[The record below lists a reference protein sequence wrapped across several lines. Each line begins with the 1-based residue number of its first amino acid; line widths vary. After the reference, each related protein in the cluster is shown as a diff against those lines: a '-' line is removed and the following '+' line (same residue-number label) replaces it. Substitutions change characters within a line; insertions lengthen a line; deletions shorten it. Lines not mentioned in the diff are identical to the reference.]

1 MAEPATS
8 TAAGIYTI
16 ALGLTVFGVATGLH
30 PSLLIA
36 GLAGGLWALFYGEPQ
51 PLLRRCLSAVMAAL
65 VAAWLAPAITY
76 SVHELPGA
84 PPGLPLD
91 VLQFPVALVIGF
103 LAMAIV
109 GPGLMLLSRKKLD
122 EAVK

>member
-8 TAAGIYTI
+8 TAAVIAS

-36 GLAGGLWALFYGEPQ
+36 GLAGGLWALFYGAPQ

-109 GPGLMLLSRKKLD
+109 GPGLMLLSRKRLD
-122 EAVK
+122 EAAK

>member
-8 TAAGIYTI
+8 TAAVIAS

-51 PLLRRCLSAVMAAL
+51 PLLKRCLSAVMSAL
-65 VAAWLAPAITY
+65 VAAWLAPVTAY
-76 SVHELPGA
+76 SVQELPGA

-109 GPGLMLLSRKKLD
+109 GPDLMLLSRKKLD

>member
-8 TAAGIYTI
+8 TAAVI
-16 ALGLTVFGVATGLH
+16 ASAIGLTVFGVATGLH

-51 PLLRRCLSAVMAAL
+51 PLLKRCLSAVMSAL
-65 VAAWLAPAITY
+65 VAAWLAPVTAY
-76 SVHELPGA
+76 SVQELPGA

>member
-8 TAAGIYTI
+8 TAAVI
-16 ALGLTVFGVATGLH
+16 ASAMGLTIFGIATGLH

-51 PLLRRCLSAVMAAL
+51 PLLKRCLSAVMSAL
-65 VAAWLAPAITY
+65 VAAWLAPVTAY
-76 SVHELPGA
+76 SLHELPFA
-84 PPGLPLD
+84 PKILPLD
-91 VLQFPVALVIGF
+91 VLQFPIALVLGF

-109 GPGLMLLSRKKLD
+109 GPGLMLLSRKKLED
-122 EAVK
+122 AAK

>member
-8 TAAGIYTI
+8 TAAVIAS

-51 PLLRRCLSAVMAAL
+51 PLLKRCLSAVMSAL
-65 VAAWLAPAITY
+65 VAAWLAPVTAY
-76 SVHELPGA
+76 SVQELPGA

>member
-8 TAAGIYTI
+8 TAAVIAS

-51 PLLRRCLSAVMAAL
+51 PLLKRCLSAVMSAL
-65 VAAWLAPAITY
+65 VAAWLAPVTAY
-76 SVHELPGA
+76 SIQELPGA

>member
-8 TAAGIYTI
+8 TAAVIAS

-51 PLLRRCLSAVMAAL
+51 PLLKRCLSAVMSAL
-65 VAAWLAPAITY
+65 VAAWLAPVAAY
-76 SVHELPGA
+76 SVQELPGA

-91 VLQFPVALVIGF
+91 VLQFPVALILGF

>member
-8 TAAGIYTI
+8 TAAVI
-16 ALGLTVFGVATGLH
+16 ASAMGLTIFGIATGLH

-51 PLLRRCLSAVMAAL
+51 PLLKRCLSAMMSAL
-65 VAAWLAPAITY
+65 VAAWLAPVTAY
-76 SVHELPGA
+76 SIQELPFT
-84 PPGLPLD
+84 PKVLPLD
-91 VLQFPVALVIGF
+91 VLQFPIALVLGF

-109 GPGLMLLSRKKLD
+109 GPGLMLLSRKKLED
-122 EAVK
+122 AAK

>member
-8 TAAGIYTI
+8 TAAVI
-16 ALGLTVFGVATGLH
+16 ASAMGLTIFGIATGLH

-51 PLLRRCLSAVMAAL
+51 PLLKRCLSAVMSAL
-65 VAAWLAPAITY
+65 VAAWLAPVTAY
-76 SVHELPGA
+76 SIQELPFT
-84 PPGLPLD
+84 PKVLPLD
-91 VLQFPVALVIGF
+91 VLQFPIALVLGF

-109 GPGLMLLSRKKLD
+109 GPGLMLLSRKKLED
-122 EAVK
+122 ASK

>member
-8 TAAGIYTI
+8 TAAVFAS

-51 PLLRRCLSAVMAAL
+51 PLLKRCLSAVMSAL
-65 VAAWLAPAITY
+65 VAAWLAPVTAY
-76 SVHELPGA
+76 SVQELPGA

>member
-8 TAAGIYTI
+8 TAAVIAS

-51 PLLRRCLSAVMAAL
+51 PLLKRCLSAVMSAL
-65 VAAWLAPAITY
+65 VAGWLAPAVTY
-76 SVHELPGA
+76 GMQELPFA
-84 PPGLPLD
+84 PKVLPLD
-91 VLQFPVALVIGF
+91 VLQFPVALLIGF

-109 GPGLMLLSRKKLD
+109 GPGLMPRIVRRRRGWKG
-122 EAVK
+122 

>member
-8 TAAGIYTI
+8 TAAVIAS

-51 PLLRRCLSAVMAAL
+51 PLLRRCLSAVMSAL
-65 VAAWLAPAITY
+65 VAAWLAPAVTY
-76 SVHELPGA
+76 GMHELPFA
-84 PPGLPLD
+84 KVFPLD

>member
-8 TAAGIYTI
+8 TAAVIAS

-36 GLAGGLWALFYGEPQ
+36 GLAGGLWALFYGAPQ

>member
-8 TAAGIYTI
+8 TAAVI
-16 ALGLTVFGVATGLH
+16 ASAMGLTIFGIATGLH

-51 PLLRRCLSAVMAAL
+51 PLLRRCLSAVMSAL
-65 VAAWLAPAITY
+65 VAAWLAPAVTY
-76 SVHELPGA
+76 GMHELPFA
-84 PPGLPLD
+84 KVFPPD
-91 VLQFPVALVIGF
+91 ILQFPVALFIGF

>member
-8 TAAGIYTI
+8 TAAVI
-16 ALGLTVFGVATGLH
+16 ASAMGLTIFGIATGLH

-51 PLLRRCLSAVMAAL
+51 PLLKRCLSAVMASL
-65 VAAWLAPAITY
+65 VAAWLAPVTAF
-76 SVHELPGA
+76 SLHELPFA
-84 PPGLPLD
+84 PKMIPLD
-91 VLQFPVALVIGF
+91 VLQFPIALIIGF

-109 GPGLMLLSRKKLD
+109 GPGLMLLSRKRLEEVAK
-122 EAVK
+122 

>member
-8 TAAGIYTI
+8 TAAVIAS

-51 PLLRRCLSAVMAAL
+51 PLLRRCLSAVMSAL
-65 VAAWLAPAITY
+65 VAAWLAPVTAY
-76 SVHELPGA
+76 SVQELPGA

>member
-8 TAAGIYTI
+8 TAAVIAS

-109 GPGLMLLSRKKLD
+109 GPGLMLLSRKRLD
-122 EAVK
+122 EAAK

>member
-8 TAAGIYTI
+8 TAAVMVS
-16 ALGLTVFGVATGLH
+16 AFGLTVFGIATGLH

-51 PLLRRCLSAVMAAL
+51 PFLRRCLGAIMASL
-65 VAAWLAPAITY
+65 VAAWLAPVTAY
-76 SVHELPGA
+76 SMYELPFA
-84 PPGLPLD
+84 PKVLPLD

-122 EAVK
+122 EAAK

>member
-8 TAAGIYTI
+8 TAAVIAS

-36 GLAGGLWALFYGEPQ
+36 GLAGGLWALLYGEPQ
-51 PLLRRCLSAVMAAL
+51 PLLKRCLSAVMSAL
-65 VAAWLAPAITY
+65 VAAWLAPAVTY
-76 SVHELPGA
+76 GVQELPFA
-84 PPGLPLD
+84 HKVLPLD
-91 VLQFPVALVIGF
+91 VLQFPVALIIGF

-109 GPGLMLLSRKKLD
+109 GPGLMLLSRKRLD
-122 EAVK
+122 EAAK

>member
-8 TAAGIYTI
+8 TAAVIASAMSLTIFGI
-16 ALGLTVFGVATGLH
+16 ATGLH

-51 PLLRRCLSAVMAAL
+51 PLIKRCLSAVMSSL
-65 VAAWLAPAITY
+65 VAAWLAPVTAYGIQ
-76 SVHELPGA
+76 ELPFT
-84 PPGLPLD
+84 PKELPLD
-91 VLQFPVALVIGF
+91 VLQFPIALVLGF

-109 GPGLMLLSRKKLD
+109 GPGLMLLSRKKLKD
-122 EAVK
+122 AAK

>member
-8 TAAGIYTI
+8 TAAVIAS

-51 PLLRRCLSAVMAAL
+51 PLLKRCLSAVMSAL
-65 VAAWLAPAITY
+65 VAAWLAPVTAY
-76 SVHELPGA
+76 SVQELPFT
-84 PPGLPLD
+84 PKVLPLD
-91 VLQFPVALVIGF
+91 VLQFPVALILGF

>member
-8 TAAGIYTI
+8 SAAII
-16 ALGLTVFGVATGLH
+16 VSAMGLTVFGIATGLH

-51 PLLRRCLSAVMAAL
+51 PLLKRCLSAVMSSL
-65 VAAWLAPAITY
+65 VAAWMAPVTAY
-76 SVHELPGA
+76 SILELPFT
-84 PPGLPLD
+84 PKVLPLD
-91 VLQFPVALVIGF
+91 VLQYPIALILGF

-122 EAVK
+122 EATK

>member
-8 TAAGIYTI
+8 TAAVIAS

-51 PLLRRCLSAVMAAL
+51 PLLKRCLSAVMSAL
-65 VAAWLAPAITY
+65 VAAWLAPATAY
-76 SVHELPGA
+76 SVLELPFA
-84 PPGLPLD
+84 PKVLPLD
-91 VLQFPVALVIGF
+91 VLQFPIALVLGF

-109 GPGLMLLSRKKLD
+109 GPGLMLLSRKKLED
-122 EAVK
+122 AAK

>member
-8 TAAGIYTI
+8 TAAVIAS

-36 GLAGGLWALFYGEPQ
+36 GLAGGLWALFYGAPQ

-91 VLQFPVALVIGF
+91 VLQFPIALVIGF

>member
-8 TAAGIYTI
+8 TAAVIDS
-16 ALGLTVFGVATGLH
+16 AMGLTIFGIATGLH

-51 PLLRRCLSAVMAAL
+51 PLLKRCLSAVMSAL
-65 VAAWLAPAITY
+65 VAAWLAPVTVY
-76 SVHELPGA
+76 SIQELPFT
-84 PPGLPLD
+84 PKVLPLD
-91 VLQFPVALVIGF
+91 VLQFPIALVLGF

-109 GPGLMLLSRKKLD
+109 GPGLMLLSRKKLED
-122 EAVK
+122 ASK

>member
-8 TAAGIYTI
+8 TAAIMVG
-16 ALGLTVFGVATGLH
+16 AFGLTIFGIATGLH
-30 PSLLIA
+30 PSLLLV
-36 GLAGGLWALFYGEPQ
+36 GLAGGLWALFYVEPQ
-51 PLLRRCLSAVMAAL
+51 PLIKRILGAIMSAL
-65 VAAWLAPAITY
+65 VAAWLAPVTAY
-76 SVHELPGA
+76 SMRELPFVPKA
-84 PPGLPLD
+84 IPLD

-122 EAVK
+122 EAAK

>member
-8 TAAGIYTI
+8 TAAVI
-16 ALGLTVFGVATGLH
+16 ASAMGLTIFGIATGLH

-51 PLLRRCLSAVMAAL
+51 PPLKRCLSAVMSSL
-65 VAAWLAPAITY
+65 VAAWLAPVTAY
-76 SVHELPGA
+76 SIQELPFLHEE
-84 PPGLPLD
+84 LPLD
-91 VLQFPVALVIGF
+91 VLQFPIALVLGF

-109 GPGLMLLSRKKLD
+109 GPGLMLLSRKKLED
-122 EAVK
+122 AAK